1 MNDYEAIVI
10 GVSAGGMQALA
21 TMIPA
26 LPATFAYPIVV
37 VQHVSEDSDGY
48 LSIYLNNLSA
58 LRVEEAEDKKDIVSG
73 VVYIAPAGYH
83 LMIEENR
90 TFSLSVDAPVHYARP
105 SIDVLFETAAD
116 VYRSRLIGVILTG
129 ANADGSQGLRRIK
142 AYGGLTIVQDPATAE
157 SSCMPQ
163 MAINTVSVDHILPLN
178 GIASFLAHL
187 TEDALL

>member
-21 TMIPA
+21 TVIPA
-26 LPATFAYPIVV
+26 LPETFSLPIVV

-58 LRVEEAEDKKDIVSG
+58 LRVEEAADKKEIMPG
-73 VVYIAPAGYH
+73 TVYIAPAGYH

-90 TFSLSVDAPVHYARP
+90 TFSLSVDAPIHYARP
-105 SIDVLFETAAD
+105 SIDVLFEAAAD

-142 AYGGLTIVQDPATAE
+142 DYGGLMIVQDPATAE
-157 SSCMPQ
+157 ASCMPQ
-163 MAINTVSVDHILPLN
+163 MAIKTVPADHILPLDE
-178 GIASFLAHL
+178 IASFLAHL
-187 TEDALL
+187 KRER